1 MEWCREKRRART
13 GVGTIEAMTC
23 ISHNVRQRSAI
34 EGLSLFQCLPFKHF
48 DDDDDN
54 IDEDEDSDS
63 EDEIFDDWQRGVEA
77 MIMAANGRQASI
89 N

>member
-1 MEWCREKRRART
+1 M
-13 GVGTIEAMTC
+13 
-23 ISHNVRQRSAI
+23 RQRSAI

-54 IDEDEDSDS
+54 NIDEDEDSDS

-77 MIMAANGRQASI
+77 RIMAANGRQANI